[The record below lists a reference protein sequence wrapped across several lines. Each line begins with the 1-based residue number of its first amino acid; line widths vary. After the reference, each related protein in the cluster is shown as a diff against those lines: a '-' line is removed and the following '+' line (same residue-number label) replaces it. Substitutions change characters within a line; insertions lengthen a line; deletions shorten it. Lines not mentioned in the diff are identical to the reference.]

1 MKSDEGV
8 ASTLVGAV
16 PEARRPV
23 HAESAALVTTA
34 VGTEPSDTGVHAT
47 AEYLLEAG
55 TDLGEYRVDSMIG
68 EGAMGTVFRAAHP
81 MIGKRAAVKVLK
93 AHLCRDLT
101 AIERFVDE
109 ARAVNQIGHPNI
121 VDIFAFGEM
130 PDGRRYFVMELL
142 NGKTLREVV
151 RAGKL
156 SLPEMARVV
165 RTLARA
171 LEAAHAHGIVHRDL
185 KPENVILVD
194 MGDEPALVK
203 LLDFGVA
210 KLAGENEASE
220 ERAPTGVIVGTPMY
234 IAPEQARDSDDAGW
248 PSDVYSLGCIAFE
261 LLTGKPPFQG
271 ATMFEM
277 FNAHATEEP
286 VAPSSITPE
295 VPDEIDELVLK
306 MLAKNPL
313 DRPAM
318 SHVRKILERVRDP
331 HELQQRGRLITIRQ
345 PAIGR
350 DTPPPTSS
358 PASEPPGVKVRFS
371 GGLLPSP
378 SQPAAARGAPWFLVI
393 ALGLIAA
400 VLAIAM
406 LVR

>member
-8 ASTLVGAV
+8 ASTLVGAG
-16 PEARRPV
+16 PDAPRPPHV
-23 HAESAALVTTA
+23 AM
-34 VGTEPSDTGVHAT
+34 GTEPSDTGVHAT

-55 TDLGEYRVDSMIG
+55 TDLGEYRVESMIG

-93 AHLCRDLT
+93 AYLCRDVT
-101 AIERFVDE
+101 AIERFIDE

-142 NGKTLREVV
+142 VGRTLRELV
-151 RAGKL
+151 RGGKV
-156 SLPEMARVV
+156 SLAEMARIV

-171 LEAAHAHGIVHRDL
+171 LEAAHGKGIVHRDL

-210 KLAGENEASE
+210 KLAREHEPI

-234 IAPEQARDSDDAGW
+234 ISPEQARDSDDAGW

-277 FNAHATEEP
+277 FDAHVNETPAT
-286 VAPSSITPE
+286 PSSLVPE
-295 VPDEIDELVLK
+295 IPDEIDELVLK
-306 MLAKNPL
+306 MLAKNPV

-331 HELQQRGRLITIRQ
+331 HELQQRGRIITVRQ
-345 PAIGR
+345 PALEDKMPER
-350 DTPPPTSS
+350 S
-358 PASEPPGVKVRFS
+358 PASEPPGVKVRFA
-371 GGLLPSP
+371 GTPLPIP
-378 SQPAAARGAPWFLVI
+378 AQPAPGRGAPWFLVI
-393 ALGLIAA
+393 ALGL
-400 VLAIAM
+400 VAIALCVLL

>member
-1 MKSDEGV
+1 MKSDPGV
-8 ASTLVGAV
+8 ASTLVGAG
-16 PEARRPV
+16 PDAPRPP
-23 HAESAALVTTA
+23 HETGALSTTA
-34 VGTEPSDTGVHAT
+34 VGTEPNDTGVHAT

-55 TDLGEYRVDSMIG
+55 TDLGEYRVESMIG
-68 EGAMGTVFRAAHP
+68 EGAMGTVFRATHP

-101 AIERFVDE
+101 AIDRFMDE
-109 ARAVNQIGHPNI
+109 ARAVNAIGHPNI
-121 VDIFAFGEM
+121 IDIFAFGEM

-142 NGKTLREVV
+142 AGKTLRELV
-151 RAGKL
+151 RGGKV
-156 SLPEMARVV
+156 SLGEMARIV

-171 LEAAHAHGIVHRDL
+171 LEAAHGKGIVHRDL
-185 KPENVILVD
+185 KPENVMLVD

-210 KLAGENEASE
+210 KLARENEPLEHKPS
-220 ERAPTGVIVGTPMY
+220 GIVVGTPMY

-271 ATMFEM
+271 ETMMEM
-277 FNAHATEEP
+277 FTAHVTEQP
-286 VAPSSITPE
+286 VAPSTRAPE

-331 HELQQRGRLITIRQ
+331 HELVQPRTRIITVRQ
-345 PAIGR
+345 KAIPN
-350 DTPPPTSS
+350 DDKS
-358 PASEPPGVKVRFS
+358 PASEPPGVKVRFA
-371 GGLLPSP
+371 GTPLPTRSM
-378 SQPAAARGAPWFLVI
+378 PAARSGAPWYVVI
-393 ALGLIAA
+393 ALALIAI
-400 VLAIAM
+400 VLFVALLA
-406 LVR
+406 R